1 MKPKLLVAGDSFAE
15 FPRRVFAFDSLESVP
30 DKKADNDCLHWCEL
44 WAESMGGTAH
54 SAGCG
59 GASNTQATNAAIRSL
74 AHDEYSHCVYFL
86 TDPNRTI
93 KRCTRH
99 QKHGDL
105 TWDKYDYVERRTI
118 ISDRWRNSEYQQAI
132 TLPDGEAIERVN
144 WNSGLELG
152 DGNRERLRP
161 EWIKYAMNLAPTF
174 MPIQETIA
182 NLALL
187 NSACNARGVKLLVTS
202 GFGWP
207 QAVESWH
214 ATECYPQFTKFDINY
229 LPGKPPSGNMRSH
242 YDAKGHARIFELLC
256 NQGLDDWLT

>member
-1 MKPKLLVAGDSFAE
+1 MKPNLLVAGDSFAE
-15 FPRRVFAFDSLESVP
+15 FPSTICSFNLLQRPLEC
-30 DKKADNDCLHWCEL
+30 NDLHWCEL
-44 WAESMGGTAH
+44 WARQREG
-54 SAGCG
+54 SALSVGLG
-59 GASNTQATNAAIRSL
+59 GAGNAQAVNAAVRSL
-74 AHDEYSHCVYFL
+74 AQDSYTHCVYFL

-93 KRCTRH
+93 KRSTHH
-99 QKHGDL
+99 QTHGDL

-118 ISDRWRNSEYQQAI
+118 MSDRWRNSEYQQAI

-152 DGNRERLRP
+152 DGNRDRPRP

-214 ATECYPQFTKFDINY
+214 ATECYPQFTKFDFN
-229 LPGKPPSGNMRSH
+229 SGIRNPTGDMRSH
-242 YDAKGHARIFELLC
+242 YDAKGHARIFELLRK
-256 NQGLDDWLT
+256 QGPIDWLT